1 LSEPSALNTQ
11 ADRLAAAKAAQ
22 SAREAGIRAQ
32 AIKQGRELERA
43 ELAIQAIKVS
53 AEHAG
58 IVAGINQA
66 HTEEIARLDERWS
79 REEAKHGSGK
89 FWSGMFTGAMC
100 AAAVAAIGTAM
111 VVNMVIGPTYDAASR
126 SQFNAMAVEAITSER
141 PPTTNEPR
149 SESAQ

>member
-1 LSEPSALNTQ
+1 LTEPQPLNAQ

-22 SAREAGIRAQ
+22 SAREAGIKAN
-32 AIKQGRELERA
+32 AVKQGRELERTS
-43 ELAIQAIKVS
+43 QALERHKLE
-53 AEHAG
+53 AAHEAD
-58 IVAGINQA
+58 INATKAA
-66 HTEEIARLDERWS
+66 HLEEIARLDERWS

-141 PPTTNEPR
+141 APTTNEPR
-149 SESAQ
+149 SESAP